1 MPTIDVQ
8 LQIEDNSILTSF
20 LKETPD
26 IKSKMIYLGYTLYQ
40 DCKQMI
46 SGWDKSDYHQQVS
59 DLQEKLTQQSKQMDR
74 LTTSHV
80 EELTQLTHDVKQR
93 TMAKYEVDSKEIN
106 AKCKSLQEELD
117 SVRMTLS
124 KQHQDTLDEKMDSLR
139 TMYEDKLQQER
150 DKVLKYMTISE
161 NSSVKGQQGEEY
173 TFHQLNL
180 LFPKYLVEDTHHT
193 DARGD
198 FIVHNDNCMMM
209 VEAKQYQRNVPL
221 VEIEKFHRDMELET
235 NKDIQCGVII
245 SLDSGICGKEDFHI
259 EFIGGKPVIYLHHTR
274 NQMHHIKL
282 AFMLFHILLRQET
295 LDTKMETAATVFKGL
310 SKKLRRNYNKQKS
323 IIDKHRAEQLKQL
336 DEQQSYI
343 VELYSQLGLK
353 IQF

>member
-1 MPTIDVQ
+1 MSIDLH
-8 LQIEDNSILTSF
+8 LQVEANDILTSF
-20 LKETPD
+20 LKETPE
-26 IKSKMIYLGYTLYQ
+26 IKSKMICLGYTLYQ

-46 SGWDKSDYHQQVS
+46 SGWDKSDYQQQVS
-59 DLQEKLTQQSKQMDR
+59 VLQDKISQQSTQLDR
-74 LTTSHV
+74 ITTNHV

-93 TMAKYEVDSKEIN
+93 TVAKYELDSKDLT
-106 AKCKSLQEELD
+106 AKCKTLQEELD
-117 SVRMTLS
+117 SVRMALS
-124 KQHQDTLDEKMDSLR
+124 KKHQETLDDKMDALR
-139 TMYEDKLQQER
+139 VTYEEKLQQER
-150 DKVLKYMTISE
+150 DKVLKYMTVSE
-161 NSSVKGQQGEEY
+161 NSSVKGQLGEEY

-180 LFPKYLVEDTHHT
+180 LFPKYQVDDTHLT

-198 FIVHNDNCMMM
+198 FIVHNENCMMM

-221 VEIEKFHRDMELET
+221 VEIEKFHRDMELDT
-235 NKDIQCGVII
+235 NKDVQCGVII
-245 SLDSGICGKEDFHI
+245 SLDSGICGKEDFHM
-259 EFIGGKPVIYLHHTR
+259 EFVGGKPVIYLHHTR

-295 LDTKMETAATVFKGL
+295 LDTKMETAGTVFKGL
-310 SKKLRRNYNKQKS
+310 GKKLRRNYNKQKN